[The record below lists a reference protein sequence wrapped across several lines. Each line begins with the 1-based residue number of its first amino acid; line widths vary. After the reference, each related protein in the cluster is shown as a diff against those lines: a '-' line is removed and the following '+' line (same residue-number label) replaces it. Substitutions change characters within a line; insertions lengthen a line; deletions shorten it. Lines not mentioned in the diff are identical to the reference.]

1 MSDIDEQIKN
11 IMVVMRR
18 LAEPNGLT
26 TSDLEWGEEQV
37 KALISDQVAKAIE
50 GALDQVGVFV
60 LGGTVRLNDIYG
72 NDYRNNYGYNETQVR
87 DAANWIQDRQRV
99 KLETLRATLNGV
111 KK

>member
-37 KALISDQVAKAIE
+37 KALISDQVAKAKIDE
-50 GALDQVGVFV
+50 RDNAWKSFHKAYDNGDKAGDYIIKGVM
-60 LGGTVRLNDIYG
+60 
-72 NDYRNNYGYNETQVR
+72 
-87 DAANWIQDRQRV
+87 
-99 KLETLRATLNGV
+99 K
-111 KK
+111 